1 MARPARRFTILDFLV
16 LTVVMAGAALAARS
30 EAFVTAEQFRQ
41 VAVLITRPVPGGFAF
56 VPPTPGFPRGTL
68 VPVRATPP
76 APWWDQAWGEPDTPS
91 QLRSVRLILM
101 SSVKNT
107 IAPDATRTLR
117 ILRPEPGVR
126 GHVLFLL
133 RQCVVLLFPIL
144 LGLSFALLLL
154 RIVPPRPS
162 WPELARQPGTVACAA
177 AIVALFGTFW
187 FEELRPGPISV
198 AAMGVAV
205 GLPWLGLALSR
216 RWHAEGSWLDRA
228 GRALGV
234 CWLLAGALAAA

>member
-1 MARPARRFTILDFLV
+1 MTRPDRRFTILDFLV
-16 LTVVMAGAALAARS
+16 LTVVMAGASLAARS

-41 VAVLITRPVPGGFAF
+41 VATTLGGAPGPAAGGFVF
-56 VPPTPGFPRGTL
+56 VQPNRGFPRGRFVTS
-68 VPVRATPP
+68 P
-76 APWWDQAWGEPDTPS
+76 AAPASRWDRLWGEPDNPS

-107 IAPDATRTLR
+107 VAPDQVR
-117 ILRPEPGVR
+117 ILRAQPGTQ

-144 LGLSFALLLL
+144 AGLSFALLLL
-154 RIVPPRPS
+154 RVVRPRPE
-162 WPELARQPGTVACAA
+162 WPELAWQPGAWACLAA
-177 AIVALFGTFW
+177 MAALFGVFW
-187 FEELRPGPISV
+187 VEELGHGPISV
-198 AAMGVAV
+198 AAVGAAVA
-205 GLPWLGLALSR
+205 LPWLGLALSR
-216 RWHAEGSWLDRA
+216 RWRAEKSWIDRA